1 MIRTDR
7 IVDYCIFLGNY
18 VLLVQQ
24 RLHFLHMEEDLFFG
38 FYLLNVVLVVKN
50 EVQVRV
56 DW

>member
-24 RLHFLHMEEDLFFG
+24 RLHFLRMEEDLFFG